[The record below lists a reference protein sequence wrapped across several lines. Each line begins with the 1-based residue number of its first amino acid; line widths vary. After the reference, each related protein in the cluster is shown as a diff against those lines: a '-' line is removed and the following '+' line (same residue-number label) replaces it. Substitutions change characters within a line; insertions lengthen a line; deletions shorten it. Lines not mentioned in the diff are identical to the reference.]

1 MSAPDPIAESRTP
14 SDPARATD
22 PLVGGGEMGALM
34 RSVDWSRTAVGPV
47 STWPQS
53 LRTALSIL
61 LETGFPM
68 YLAWG
73 REFTQFYNDGFR
85 PVLGSTKHP
94 AALGISTRITFAEI
108 WEIIGP
114 MFEGVMRGTATTL
127 VDFQLGLDRHGF
139 VEDCYFL
146 FSYSPIRE
154 ESGDVGG
161 VLVICAET
169 TERVLGARRLK
180 TLQELSAQTQKAVT
194 AEAACVAAAG
204 VLAENPADLPFA
216 LIYLLAADGRQATLA
231 GAAGIEPGPPAS
243 PVTIDLTADLT
254 AGDVA
259 PLPLAAVIA
268 TVIATGETRI
278 LEELP
283 AAAGPLPTQRV
294 AVIPI
299 AQPGEGGPT
308 GVLIAA
314 ISTRLLLDEKYRSF
328 LDLVAVQIATALS
341 NARALAEAR
350 ERAEALAEID
360 RAKTA
365 FFSNVSHEL
374 RTPLTLLLG
383 PARDALA
390 RADALPADDVERWDL
405 VHRNGL
411 RLLKL
416 VNTLLDF
423 SRIEAGRLQASYE
436 PTDLAALTRD
446 LASAF
451 ESAAEHAGLRYE
463 LAVETLDEPVFVDPE
478 MWEKIVLNLLSN
490 ALKFTFE
497 GEIEVA
503 LHRRGERA
511 VLTVRDTGTG
521 VPADQLPLLFDRF
534 HRVPGA
540 RSRTHEGTGI
550 GLSLVQELV
559 KLQGG
564 SVTVES
570 VVDRGSTFTVELPFG
585 SAHLPPDR
593 IAAPRGLGSTAAGA
607 FVQEALRW
615 SLDGLPETPPS
626 PGPAAVAPAS
636 GPARILLAD
645 DNADM
650 RDYVTRLLRDRFLV
664 ESVADGATALARARA
679 LPPDLILSDVM
690 MPGMDGY
697 ELLQALR
704 ADEMTRGIPVILLSA
719 RAGEESRVE
728 GLAAGADDYLVKPFS
743 ARELLARVGTRL
755 EISRLHADAERA
767 RARLYSQFIQA
778 PVAICI
784 LAGPELI
791 YDLANPL
798 YERMVGRSG
807 IVGKAI
813 REVFPELPH
822 DAPIF
827 QTLGGVYTSGEPFTA
842 EEFPV
847 PLDIDGNGT
856 VEDVFFKFTAQ
867 PMRDA
872 AGEVFSVVAVA
883 VDVTAQVRARREVE
897 AARKLL
903 ETVVNQMPAGVIIAE
918 APSGRT
924 LLANERVRSI
934 LGHDAL
940 PTRSI
945 EDFGAY
951 TAVHADGR
959 PLRANEYAL
968 TRALAGEAVLDEEI
982 SYAHPDG
989 RRRILSASAAPVY
1002 DADGRIVAAVNAFS
1016 DITDRKSIEERNR
1029 QLFVRER
1036 EARAEAEV
1044 ANRSKDEFLA
1054 MLGHELRNPLAPIVT
1069 ALQLMQLRG
1078 DGTLHK
1084 ERTIIERQVR
1094 HLVRLVDDL
1103 LDVSRIT
1110 RGKIELRRER
1120 IEISE
1125 IVAKAIEMASPL
1137 IEQRQHNLRVD
1148 IPRHGLAVEVD
1159 AVRMAQVV
1167 ANLLNNAAKYT
1178 EPQGTLSMIAHQDG
1192 AEMEGRTVVLR
1203 VLDTG
1208 IGLSAEILPRV
1219 FDLFV
1224 QERQALDRAQ
1234 GGLGLGLAIVRVLVE
1249 LHGGTVEA
1257 RSEGHGR
1264 GSEFIVRLPAAA
1276 AADRPAALDA
1286 PGVER
1291 EIAARPD
1298 ALRILIVDDN
1308 ADAAELLATS
1318 VQLMGHVAGVANDG
1332 PTALQ
1337 IAAGFHPDVALLDIG
1352 LPVMDGYELARHL
1365 RELPGLEAL
1374 RLIAVTGYSQEADRR
1389 HAAAAGFE
1397 HHLVK
1402 PIQLEQLQGLLTALK
1417 VGPGAS

>member
-1 MSAPDPIAESRTP
+1 MSAPDPTPENHTP
-14 SDPARATD
+14 SDPARAAD
-22 PLVGGGEMGALM
+22 PFVGGGEMGALM
-34 RSVDWSRTAVGPV
+34 RSLDWSRTAVGPA

-68 YLAWG
+68 YIAWG
-73 REFTQFYNDGFR
+73 REFTQFYNDGYR
-85 PVLGSTKHP
+85 PILGSTKHP
-94 AALGISTRITFAEI
+94 AAMGLSTRVTFAEI
-108 WEIIGP
+108 WDIIGP

-127 VDFQLGLDRHGF
+127 VDFLLPLDRHGF
-139 VEDCYFL
+139 VEECYFI

-154 ESGDVGG
+154 EGGDVGG
-161 VLVICAET
+161 VLVTVTET
-169 TERVLGARRLK
+169 TERVLGARRLR

-194 AEAACVAAAG
+194 AEAACAAAAG
-204 VLAENPADLPFA
+204 VLAGNPADLPFV
-216 LIYLLAADGRQATLA
+216 LIYLLDADGRQAMLA
-231 GAAGIEPGPPAS
+231 GAAGVEPGTPAS
-243 PVTIDLTADLT
+243 PVAIDLTVDLT
-254 AGDVA
+254 AGDM
-259 PLPLAAVIA
+259 PPWPLAAVIA

-278 LEELP
+278 LEEIP
-283 AAAGPLPTQRV
+283 VAAGPLLARRV
-294 AVIPI
+294 AVLPI
-299 AQPGEGGPT
+299 TQPGEDRPA
-308 GVLIAA
+308 GVLVAA
-314 ISTRLLLDEKYRSF
+314 ISPRLIFDESYRSF
-328 LDLVAVQIATALS
+328 LALVAGEIATALS
-341 NARALAEAR
+341 KARALAEAR
-350 ERAEALAEID
+350 ARAEALAEID

-383 PARDALA
+383 PAQDALA
-390 RADALPADDVERWDL
+390 RAGALPADDVERWDL

-423 SRIEAGRLQASYE
+423 SRVEAGRLRASYE

-451 ESAAEHAGLRYE
+451 RSAVEHAGLRYE

-564 SVTVES
+564 TITVES
-570 VVDRGSTFTVELPFG
+570 AVDRGSTFTVALPLG
-585 SAHLPPDR
+585 SAHLPQDH
-593 IAAPRGLGSTAAGA
+593 IAAPRGLGSTAGA
-607 FVQEALRW
+607 APFVLEAQRW
-615 SLDGLPETPPS
+615 SLDGAPGATPS
-626 PGPAAVAPAS
+626 PEPAPGGS
-636 GPARILLAD
+636 GAARILLAD

-664 ESVADGATALARARA
+664 EAVADGVTALARARA

-704 ADEMTRGIPVILLSA
+704 ADERTRGIPVILLSA
-719 RAGEESRVE
+719 RAGEESRIE

-755 EISRLHADAERA
+755 EISRLHADVERA
-767 RARLYSQFIQA
+767 RARLYSQFMQA
-778 PVAICI
+778 PVAMCV
-784 LAGPELI
+784 LAGPELV

-807 IVGKAI
+807 IVGKPI

-822 DAPIF
+822 DAAIF
-827 QTLGGVYTSGEPFTA
+827 RTLGGVYASGEPFTA
-842 EEFPV
+842 EEYPV
-847 PLDIDGNGT
+847 PLDLDGNGT

-883 VDVTAQVRARREVE
+883 VDVTTQVRARQEVE

-934 LGHDAL
+934 LGHAAL

-945 EDFGAY
+945 EDFSAY
-951 TAVHADGR
+951 TAVHADGS
-959 PLRANEYAL
+959 PLRADEYAL
-968 TRALAGEAVLDEEI
+968 TRALAGEAVLDEEF

-989 RRRILSASAAPVY
+989 RRRILAASAAPVY

-1016 DITDRKSIEERNR
+1016 DITERKSIEERNR
-1029 QLFVRER
+1029 QLLVRER

-1078 DGTLHK
+1078 DETLHK

-1110 RGKIELRRER
+1110 RGKVELRRER
-1120 IEISE
+1120 IEIAE

-1137 IEQRQHNLRVD
+1137 IEQRQHNLEVD
-1148 IPRHGLAVEVD
+1148 VPRHGLAVEAD

-1178 EPQGTLSMIAHQDG
+1178 EPHGTLRISARQDS
-1192 AEMEGRTVVLR
+1192 AMEGQTVVLR

-1264 GSEFIVRLPAAA
+1264 GSELIVRLPAAA
-1276 AADRPAALDA
+1276 AAADRPASPDA
-1286 PGVER
+1286 PRVER

-1318 VQLMGHVAGVANDG
+1318 VQIMGHMAGVANDG

-1337 IAAGFHPDVALLDIG
+1337 IAADFHPDVALLDIG

-1402 PIQLEQLQGLLTALK
+1402 PIQLEQLHGLLTALK
-1417 VGPGAS
+1417 VGPGSS